1 MNPGILVLVVV
12 IIGFAILAFVLLQGK
27 GASMIAGYNTMSVAE
42 KEKYDEVALCKF
54 MGKMMLGVVFAMLMM
69 LYDAIF
75 EVGWG
80 FAVGTIFIVIV
91 VIGGLVYM
99 NTGNR
104 FEK

>member
-1 MNPGILVLVVV
+1 
-12 IIGFAILAFVLLQGK
+12 
-27 GASMIAGYNTMSVAE
+27 MIAGYNMMSAAE

-54 MGKMMLGVVFAMLMM
+54 MGKMMLGIVFAMLIM

-80 FAVGTIFIVIV
+80 FVIGTIFIVIV